1 MSSVLHVQKTCA
13 FPSKTYTRLR
23 VFFIGP
29 RGAGK
34 SATINTIIGR
44 DVAESTSSLRKES
57 TTKKMN
63 KYLDEN
69 QNVVL
74 VDTPAL
80 QKSVIKELKKEFRK
94 SDILAFVIAAQRLQM
109 EDETCILMVL
119 KDLEYL
125 HSRSFILLTRG
136 SNIVDDSN
144 VFNPESNKELYR
156 LYEAVDK
163 RYVVFENRNK
173 TEKERKLCIDKFLS
187 MSREISFN
195 EEIKIETLRD
205 NDSKVDKIYVVFEN
219 RNKTEKEKLCIYKFL
234 AMSSEISFNE
244 EIKIETLR
252 DNDSKVS
259 RDNDSKVSRD
269 NDSNASRRNIII
281 QSIKWTVITL
291 PIFPIFISAKNV
303 LISVATNALHTM
315 WCCNL
320 SPLYLDFQS
329 ITSNSFQNF

>member
-1 MSSVLHVQKTCA
+1 MEDSDTSGA
-13 FPSKTYTRLR
+13 FPSKTCTGLR

-63 KYLDEN
+63 KYLVEN

-80 QKSVIKELKKEFRK
+80 RRSIIKELKKEFRK

-119 KDLEYL
+119 KDLKYL

-195 EEIKIETLRD
+195 EEIKIETLR
-205 NDSKVDKIYVVFEN
+205 E
-219 RNKTEKEKLCIYKFL
+219 
-234 AMSSEISFNE
+234 
-244 EIKIETLR
+244 
-252 DNDSKVS
+252 NDSKVS
-259 RDNDSKVSRD
+259 G
-269 NDSNASRRNIII
+269 RNIVI
-281 QSIKWTVITL
+281 QSISWTVIAL
-291 PIFPIFISAKNV
+291 AIVPIFISSAKNINV
-303 LISVATNALHTM
+303 LRSVATNDLYTT
-315 WCCNL
+315 WCCHL
-320 SPLYLDFQS
+320 SLIYDGFQS
-329 ITSNSFQNF
+329 MTWNDFQNFLMPGLYVPIF

>member
-1 MSSVLHVQKTCA
+1 M
-13 FPSKTYTRLR
+13 
-23 VFFIGP
+23 IGP

-34 SATINTIIGR
+34 SATINTIIGK

-63 KYLDEN
+63 KYMYHIEN

-80 QKSVIKELKKEFRK
+80 RKSVIKQLKKEFTK

-109 EDETCILMVL
+109 EDDTCILMFL
-119 KDLEYL
+119 KDLKYL

-144 VFNPESNKELYR
+144 VFNPETNKELYN

-173 TEKERKLCIDKFLS
+173 TETERKLCIDRFLS
-187 MSREISFN
+187 
-195 EEIKIETLRD
+195 
-205 NDSKVDKIYVVFEN
+205 
-219 RNKTEKEKLCIYKFL
+219 
-234 AMSSEISFNE
+234 MSSEISFNE

-252 DNDSKVS
+252 DNFGKVS
-259 RDNDSKVSRD
+259 G
-269 NDSNASRRNIII
+269 NIMI
-281 QSIKWTVITL
+281 VISCAVTAL
-291 PIFPIFISAKNV
+291 PIFINIPFAKNF
-303 LISVATNALHTM
+303 LRAVATNDLYTM
-315 WCCNL
+315 CCCSL
-320 SPLYLDFQS
+320 SHLYM
-329 ITSNSFQNF
+329 TWNSFQNYPMLLNDFQNLLTSLLCTPIF

>member
-1 MSSVLHVQKTCA
+1 MKFDIICIVKVYCKARVYTMEDSDTSGA
-13 FPSKTYTRLR
+13 FPSKTCTGLR

-63 KYLDEN
+63 KYLVEN

-80 QKSVIKELKKEFRK
+80 RRSIIKELKKEFRK

-119 KDLEYL
+119 KDLKYL

-144 VFNPESNKELYR
+144 VFNPESNKELYQ

-195 EEIKIETLRD
+195 EEIKIETLR
-205 NDSKVDKIYVVFEN
+205 EN
-219 RNKTEKEKLCIYKFL
+219 Y
-234 AMSSEISFNE
+234 
-244 EIKIETLR
+244 
-252 DNDSKVS
+252 SKVS
-259 RDNDSKVSRD
+259 G
-269 NDSNASRRNIII
+269 RNIVI
-281 QSIKWTVITL
+281 QSISWTVIAL
-291 PIFPIFISAKNV
+291 AIVPIFISSAKNINV
-303 LISVATNALHTM
+303 LRSVATNDLYTT
-315 WCCNL
+315 WCCHL
-320 SPLYLDFQS
+320 SLIYDGFQS
-329 ITSNSFQNF
+329 MTWNGFQNFLMSGLYVPIF

>member
-1 MSSVLHVQKTCA
+1 MEVSYTSGA
-13 FPSKTYTRLR
+13 FQSIPYTGLR

-34 SATINTIIGR
+34 SASINTIIGR

-63 KYLDEN
+63 EYLDEN

-80 QKSVIKELKKEFRK
+80 RRSVIKELKKEFRK

-109 EDETCILMVL
+109 EDESCILMVL
-119 KDLEYL
+119 KDLKYL

-136 SNIVDDSN
+136 SNIVDDNN

-156 LYEAVDK
+156 LYEAVEK

-173 TEKERKLCIDKFLS
+173 TEKERKLCIDNFLS

-195 EEIKIETLRD
+195 EEIKIEKPRVIDRKLDRKLD
-205 NDSKVDKIYVVFEN
+205 RKVRI
-219 RNKTEKEKLCIYKFL
+219 
-234 AMSSEISFNE
+234 ISFAA
-244 EIKIETLR
+244 I
-252 DNDSKVS
+252 
-259 RDNDSKVSRD
+259 
-269 NDSNASRRNIII
+269 
-281 QSIKWTVITL
+281 L
-291 PIFPIFISAKNV
+291 PIFLGFIMRSYRFRTMC
-303 LISVATNALHTM
+303 LDFFNALGSLLTF
-315 WCCNL
+315 
-320 SPLYLDFQS
+320 PFR
-329 ITSNSFQNF
+329 

>member
-34 SATINTIIGR
+34 SATINTIIGK

-80 QKSVIKELKKEFRK
+80 RRSVIKELKKEFRK

-119 KDLEYL
+119 KDLKYL

-173 TEKERKLCIDKFLS
+173 TEKERKLCIDNFLS

-205 NDSKVDKIYVVFEN
+205 NDSKV
-219 RNKTEKEKLCIYKFL
+219 
-234 AMSSEISFNE
+234 
-244 EIKIETLR
+244 
-252 DNDSKVS
+252 
-259 RDNDSKVSRD
+259 
-269 NDSNASRRNIII
+269 SRRNIII
-281 QSIKWTVITL
+281 SLIAIAL
-291 PIFPIFISAKNV
+291 PIFPIFISSAKNV
-303 LISVATNALHTM
+303 LRSVATNDLYTT
-315 WCCNL
+315 WCCHL
-320 SPLYLDFQS
+320 SLIYDGFQS
-329 ITSNSFQNF
+329 MTWNSFWNYSIPLNDFQNFLTSWLYVPIF

>member
-63 KYLDEN
+63 KYLVEN

-80 QKSVIKELKKEFRK
+80 RRSVIKELKKEFRK

-119 KDLEYL
+119 KDLKYL

-205 NDSKVDKIYVVFEN
+205 NDSKV
-219 RNKTEKEKLCIYKFL
+219 
-234 AMSSEISFNE
+234 
-244 EIKIETLR
+244 
-252 DNDSKVS
+252 
-259 RDNDSKVSRD
+259 
-269 NDSNASRRNIII
+269 SRRNIII
-281 QSIKWTVITL
+281 SLIAIAL
-291 PIFPIFISAKNV
+291 PIFPIFISSAKNV
-303 LISVATNALHTM
+303 LRSVATNDLYTT
-315 WCCNL
+315 WCCHL
-320 SPLYLDFQS
+320 SLIYDGFQS
-329 ITSNSFQNF
+329 MTWNDFQNFSMSGLYVPIF

>member
-1 MSSVLHVQKTCA
+1 MKFDIICIVKVYCKARVYNMEDSDTSGA
-13 FPSKTYTRLR
+13 FPSKPYT

-63 KYLDEN
+63 KYLVEN

-80 QKSVIKELKKEFRK
+80 RRSIIKELKKEFRK

-119 KDLEYL
+119 KDLKYL

-136 SNIVDDSN
+136 DNIVDDSN
-144 VFNPESNKELYR
+144 VFKPESNKELYR

-205 NDSKVDKIYVVFEN
+205 NDSKV
-219 RNKTEKEKLCIYKFL
+219 
-234 AMSSEISFNE
+234 SG
-244 EIKIETLR
+244 
-252 DNDSKVS
+252 
-259 RDNDSKVSRD
+259 
-269 NDSNASRRNIII
+269 RNIII
-281 QSIKWTVITL
+281 QSISWTVIAL
-291 PIFPIFISAKNV
+291 AIVPIFISSAKTV
-303 LISVATNALHTM
+303 LRSVATNDLYTT
-315 WCCNL
+315 WCCHL
-320 SPLYLDFQS
+320 SLIYDGFQS
-329 ITSNSFQNF
+329 MTWNDFQNFSMSGLYVPIF